1 MRMGPIINAS
11 LRSIFQ
17 FKSLI
22 IVYLGIVLIC
32 ALAIGL
38 IGSKLIIEPIM
49 SNGLINKSSLSYYI
63 GIIGYSTAFILTG
76 INYCVLFSV
85 PLTRDKVNKVIESLL
100 ATASSV
106 KEVWVAKSVAL
117 FIPGLLIG
125 VFIPYLLTEYF
136 SLTYLSSSFFASTNI
151 WILLSTYLAV
161 PVMFFCLSLLIHF
174 VGLVG
179 NVENGIVI
187 ASIFLPSISALFINL
202 LARNVISLDTPLFFL
217 GNIAIALILYLI
229 CMANR
234 SKLNKEDIV
243 LSCQS

>member
-1 MRMGPIINAS
+1 MRMRPIINAS

-117 FIPGLLIG
+117 FIWI
-125 VFIPYLLTEYF
+125 
-136 SLTYLSSSFFASTNI
+136 TYRGFHSVSTN
-151 WILLSTYLAV
+151 
-161 PVMFFCLSLLIHF
+161 
-174 VGLVG
+174 
-179 NVENGIVI
+179 
-187 ASIFLPSISALFINL
+187 
-202 LARNVISLDTPLFFL
+202 
-217 GNIAIALILYLI
+217 
-229 CMANR
+229 
-234 SKLNKEDIV
+234 
-243 LSCQS
+243 

>member
-1 MRMGPIINAS
+1 MGSIINAS
-11 LRSIFQ
+11 LKNIFQ

-22 IVYLGIVLIC
+22 MVYLGIVLIC

-38 IGSKLIIEPIM
+38 IGAKLIIEPIVNYGM
-49 SNGLINKSSLSYYI
+49 INESNLRYYI

-85 PLTRDKVNKVIESLL
+85 PLTREKVNRVIESLL

-106 KEVWVAKSVAL
+106 KEVWFAKSIAL
-117 FIPGLLIG
+117 FIPGFLIG
-125 VFIPYLLTEYF
+125 VIIPYLLTEFF
-136 SLTYLSSSFFASTNI
+136 SLTYLSSSYIPFANM
-151 WILLSTYLAV
+151 WIVLSTYLAV
-161 PVMFFCLSLLIHF
+161 PIIYLCLSLLIHI

-187 ASIFLPSISALFINL
+187 ATIFLPVISALIINL
-202 LARNVISLDTPLFFL
+202 LARNVIALDTPIFFIC
-217 GNIAIALILYLI
+217 NIGIALILFFI
-229 CMANR
+229 CMANS

-243 LSCQS
+243 LSCKN